1 MDNGNHRSDSNLEA
15 SPGSSLDLDQLWYVV
30 REKAWLIMLFGLLGI
45 LGGLATIALSA
56 ALVALLARRP
66 SELRFDALVRAV
78 APKRS

>member
-1 MDNGNHRSDSNLEA
+1 VRALAVIYPFITGFAVLSTGNHYV
-15 SPGSSLDLDQLWYVV
+15 LD
-30 REKAWLIMLFGLLGI
+30 I